1 MQREAVNPS
10 VFDRRLMLHDWPH
23 YESPRVGRE
32 RAWDKRYAAV
42 FRFVA
47 EQGHL
52 PKQRCSPH
60 ERGLQRWF
68 YKQRLRFEAGELD
81 PQREESFGVLGEWRR

>member
-52 PKQRCSPH
+52 PK
-60 ERGLQRWF
+60 
-68 YKQRLRFEAGELD
+68 
-81 PQREESFGVLGEWRR
+81 